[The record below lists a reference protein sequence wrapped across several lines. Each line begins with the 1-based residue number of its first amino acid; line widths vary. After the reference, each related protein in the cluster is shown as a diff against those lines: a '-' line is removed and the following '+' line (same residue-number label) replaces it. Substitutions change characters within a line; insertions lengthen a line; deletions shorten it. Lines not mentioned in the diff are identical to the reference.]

1 MHACGYQIGSR
12 FAFCVRV
19 QYSTKRASTD
29 CVVLAR
35 YAYGLVVYLF
45 NWVKERVQALIQ
57 TVGLVMVEDGR
68 LWGYFTVW
76 CQFSRLCT

>member
-1 MHACGYQIGSR
+1 MHAGGYQIGSR

-57 TVGLVMVEDGR
+57 MVGLVMVVRRIGA
-68 LWGYFTVW
+68 
-76 CQFSRLCT
+76 C